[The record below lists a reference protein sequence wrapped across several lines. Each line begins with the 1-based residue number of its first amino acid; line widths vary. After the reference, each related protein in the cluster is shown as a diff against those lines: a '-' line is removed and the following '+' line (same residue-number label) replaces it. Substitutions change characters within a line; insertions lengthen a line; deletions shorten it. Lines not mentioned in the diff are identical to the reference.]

1 MLNQGTLASCQWC
14 EGPFRARRGGSP
26 QRFCSSKCRSAF
38 WTALRRWGER
48 AVAAGVLSLD
58 QIREGA
64 PEACMLLSDGD
75 SLAPAPRHPSGQ
87 SAPVAPPERS
97 DKAAEGSPFTE
108 TWAFRAI
115 VAEAVTAALVKAM
128 PRIIAAAV
136 TGNTS

>member
-48 AVAAGVLSLD
+48 AVAAGLLRLD

-64 PEACMLLSDGD
+64 PEACMLLPGGE
-75 SLAPAPRHPSGQ
+75 APAPALRHPVRQ
-87 SAPVAPPERS
+87 SAPAVPPERLGE
-97 DKAAEGSPFTE
+97 AAESSPFTE
-108 TWAFRAI
+108 TPEFRAM

-128 PRIIAAAV
+128 PRIIVAAA
-136 TGNTS
+136 TGHTS

>member
-48 AVAAGVLSLD
+48 AVAAGVLRLD
-58 QIREGA
+58 QIRNGA
-64 PEACMLLSDGD
+64 PEACTLLPGGN
-75 SLAPAPRHPSGQ
+75 SLAPGQ
-87 SAPVAPPERS
+87 SASVPSPERPEE
-97 DKAAEGSPFTE
+97 AAEHSPFTE
-108 TWAFRAI
+108 TWEFRAI

-128 PRIIAAAV
+128 PRIIVAAV
-136 TGNTS
+136 TGHTS